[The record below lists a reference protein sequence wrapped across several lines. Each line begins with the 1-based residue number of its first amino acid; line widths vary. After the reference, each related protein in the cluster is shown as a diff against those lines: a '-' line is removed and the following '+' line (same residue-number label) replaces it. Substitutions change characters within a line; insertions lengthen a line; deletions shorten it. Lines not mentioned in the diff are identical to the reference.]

1 MRGIP
6 VKAWSRMT
14 MERIAA
20 LWGNLLTL
28 KEDIELPKDMEI
40 AYLLIQTGNIKE
52 IHELIDFDFELKL
65 YSLRIKE
72 VVVDVDSLEA
82 ECQVSKNEEDCWKN

>member
-1 MRGIP
+1 
-6 VKAWSRMT
+6 
-14 MERIAA
+14 MEKIAA

-28 KEDIELPKDMEI
+28 KVDTELLKDMEI

-52 IHELIDFDFELKL
+52 IHELIDFNFESKL

-82 ECQVSKNEEDCWKN
+82 ECQVNKNEEDFRKS